1 MKNKKK
7 VLQLLAGGLIGG
19 LAGFLSMRLL
29 LALIPKETAQLL
41 FGAPAGPGEGIAK
54 AIFGLVGVWGGIAV
68 HELAHLLTG
77 LALGFR
83 FYLYVAGFLGVRRN
97 PTTDRVEW
105 YVNRD
110 PNMFGGLAGTVPVR
124 QESHLRQK
132 LAAICAAGPLASLL
146 TGALSMGLS
155 FYVISRSTLDSP
167 ITRVLLMFGLVF
179 GLISLLLFLATTVP
193 SRTGPFFTDRARFFR
208 LISGGHDAEV
218 EQAVLELIA
227 HSQSGLPHAD
237 LNLNQI
243 SLLINEP
250 EPFFRSYAH
259 GLAYARHLDR
269 GEWDAAFEHI
279 ETANALSDEQPS
291 TFKNEIWKD
300 LAFAQA
306 FIRNDADAARQTWNR
321 ILPAFR
327 QQKTAH
333 LFMIQAAMA
342 LADRQPDQARQ
353 FAEEGLSVLPEPPVK
368 SDDKLYKKLLVLV
381 QERVNPLTV

>member
-1 MKNKKK
+1 MKNKNK
-7 VLQLLAGGLIGG
+7 VLPLLVGGLLGG
-19 LAGFLSMRLL
+19 LAGFAFMRLL
-29 LALIPKETAQLL
+29 LAAIPKETAQLL

-54 AIFGLVGVWGGIAV
+54 GIVGLIGVWGGIAI

-77 LALGFR
+77 LSLGFR

-97 PTTDRVEW
+97 PITDRVEW

-124 QESHLRQK
+124 QENNLRQK
-132 LAAICAAGPLASLL
+132 LAAVCAAGPLASLT
-146 TGALSMGLS
+146 TGALSLGLS
-155 FYVISRSTLDSP
+155 FYVINRSALDSP
-167 ITRVLLMFGLVF
+167 LTRVMLVF
-179 GLISLLLFLATTVP
+179 GLIFGLISVLLFLATTVP

-227 HSQSGLPHAD
+227 HSQSGLPYAD
-237 LNLNQI
+237 LNLDQI
-243 SLLINEP
+243 NLLTNEP
-250 EPFFRSYAH
+250 EAFFRSYAH
-259 GLAYARHLDR
+259 GLAYTRHLDR
-269 GEWDAAFEHI
+269 SEWDAAFAHI
-279 ETANALSDEQPS
+279 EAANDLADDQPT

-321 ILPAFR
+321 INPAFR

-333 LFMIQAAMA
+333 LYLIQAAMA
-342 LADRQPDQARQ
+342 LAERQPDQARQ
-353 FAEEGLSVLPEPPVK
+353 FVQEGLKVLPEQPVK
-368 SDDKLYKKLLVLV
+368 SDDKLYKKLLVLM